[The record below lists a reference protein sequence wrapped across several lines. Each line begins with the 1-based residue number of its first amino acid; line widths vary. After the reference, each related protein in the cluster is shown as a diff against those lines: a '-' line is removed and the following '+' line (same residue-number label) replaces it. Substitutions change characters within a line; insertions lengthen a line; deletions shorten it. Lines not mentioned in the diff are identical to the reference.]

1 MPNCHQCNQD
11 ASANTRTGD
20 CSICFA
26 QGVTFCA
33 SCSMWELGP
42 NTTTT
47 DIFTDLATSSVP
59 QTVSVPR
66 QHSQGSQ
73 NATASV
79 AQLPLECPLF
89 FAAMSDA
96 CDYLSAQLDD
106 TVVGPGPFTEPEP
119 NKTDDYDEWTAWF
132 DRCATHANQAHPA
145 QLYGQSFKAYACS
158 VLDKFRELYPT
169 CKYDRV
175 ALQVLLIMH
184 LGAQERIQC
193 RYAADTQA
201 DSFRDD
207 AKYLK
212 RWQTRTVAVAH
223 LRTHLADIGAQLG
236 QEVQDLITKKTWL
249 DALGLD
255 DFELFIK
262 GRKPPTLFAID
273 LLALAGSATNARET
287 LELAIILYHALTA
300 TRAKGD
306 LGKHWSQK
314 TTSFVVH
321 DCLGLLSVAHYE
333 ALYGSGGDGTSFS
346 DATKARLNEVW
357 QVLGDTAPT
366 NTLPAHPRFT
376 DGNVPNSLTT
386 VEQNYLQYL
395 PTFDHPLAQAD
406 QRSDCERVVRA
417 RVVSSFKDYYKAFL
431 QGEKLVRVDV
441 MIAQV
446 DVAGSRSTTQRII
459 KIEAPTLP
467 AVELK
472 FTKLRGESHIS
483 VVLSATMQDTI
494 ADFLASISDPTYL
507 QANGPTIVVKVT
519 YDRGPVRRITRRD
532 AVVNAI
538 QAGLESGGGKHW
550 LEYSSDTAIVGH
562 DGTVVDG
569 GDDIEDV
576 TDRLIDTMQNHL
588 YVDQCFDDV
597 LARLITSN
605 AGIIPRAWFPLK
617 LQAKPYTEIFPDC
630 NFDNSTVYCLNEHYA
645 AITGSSPRGSHYV
658 DWRNHKDLWLYDGF
672 QIDARR
678 RPLFCSL
685 SVQPIV
691 PEPNPNYGRHTL
703 LFKRSTTRHR
713 SIHTFGDKQQPRRS
727 MLLLLDDIFYARK
740 KKDGSEGQTAKNRA
754 KPADDLMRRFGNIAP
769 NRNKTLAQ
777 QWTATVAAAPITY
790 PDGDLLIECQ
800 IFGPIVPLTDLQGL
814 VTWVESVDW
823 MTDKQLHG
831 KWFYIDATNV
841 AAKQLHLTT
850 HYGSELLAYV
860 PSRYHSQFAPGVR
873 PKPTDVH
880 PEDRVSLLDKNAED
894 HADVP

>member
-11 ASANTRTGD
+11 ASVNTRDGN

-26 QGVTFCA
+26 QDVTFCA

-47 DIFTDLATSSVP
+47 NIFTDLTTSPVP
-59 QTVSVPR
+59 RTISVPR
-66 QHSQGSQ
+66 QVSQAPDDQ
-73 NATASV
+73 TASV
-79 AQLPLECPLF
+79 AELPLECPAF
-89 FAAMSDA
+89 FAAVSDA
-96 CDYLSAQLDD
+96 CDYLSDQLDD
-106 TVVGPGPFTEPEP
+106 TVAGPGPFTEVEP
-119 NKTDDYDEWTAWF
+119 NKTDDEVGWTAWF
-132 DRCATHANQAHPA
+132 GRCVTHANQAHPA
-145 QLYGQSFKAYACS
+145 KLYGQSFKAYACS
-158 VLDKFRELYPT
+158 VLDKFRALYPT

-193 RYAADTQA
+193 RYAADSQA

-223 LRTHLADIGAQLG
+223 LRAHLTDIGDQFG
-236 QEVQDLITKKTWL
+236 QDVQTLVTKQTWL

-273 LLALAGSATNARET
+273 LLARAGSAANARET

-306 LGKHWSQK
+306 LGNHWSQK

-357 QVLGDTAPT
+357 QVLGDTAAT
-366 NTLPAHPRFT
+366 NTLPTHPRFA
-376 DGNVPNSLTT
+376 DGNVPTTLTA
-386 VEQNYLQYL
+386 VEQHYLQYL

-406 QRSDCERVVRA
+406 RRSDCERVVRA
-417 RVVSSFKDYYKAFL
+417 RVVSTFKDYYEAFL
-431 QGEKLVRVDV
+431 KGDKLVRVDV
-441 MIAQV
+441 MVTQN
-446 DVAGSRSTTQRII
+446 DVAGSRSTTERLI
-459 KIEAPTLP
+459 KIDAPNLP
-467 AVELK
+467 TVELK
-472 FTKLRGESHIS
+472 FTKLSGESHIS
-483 VVLSATMQDTI
+483 VVLSPALQLKIDN
-494 ADFLASISDPTYL
+494 FLASISDPTYIR
-507 QANGPTIVVKVT
+507 ANGPMLLVRVT
-519 YDRGPVRRITRRD
+519 YDRGNVRRITRRD
-532 AVVNAI
+532 AVINAI
-538 QAGLESGGGKHW
+538 QAGLKSGGGKHW
-550 LEYSSDTAIVGH
+550 LEYSRDTASVGH
-562 DGTVVDG
+562 DGTVVDWS
-569 GDDIEDV
+569 DHVEQV
-576 TDRLIDTMQNHL
+576 TDDLIESMQNRL

-605 AGIIPRAWFPLK
+605 TGIIPRAWFPLK
-617 LQAKPYTEIFPDC
+617 LQAKPWTEIFPDC
-630 NFDNSTVYCLNEHYA
+630 GFDGSTVYVLDEHYA

-691 PEPNPNYGRHTL
+691 PEPNTNYGRHAL

-727 MLLLLDDIFYARK
+727 MLLLLDDLFYERK
-740 KKDGSEGQTAKNRA
+740 KKDGSAGQTAKNRV
-754 KPADDLMRRFGNIAP
+754 KPADDLMRRFGNITA
-769 NRNKTLAQ
+769 NRNKTLAE
-777 QWTATVAAAPITY
+777 QWTATVAGAPISY

-800 IFGPIVPLTDLQGL
+800 IFGPIVPLTDMHGL
-814 VTWVESVDW
+814 VTWVETVQW
-823 MTDKQLHG
+823 MTDMRLQG
-831 KWFYIDATNV
+831 KSFYVDATAV

-850 HYGSELLAYV
+850 HYGSELLGYV
-860 PSRYHSQFAPGVR
+860 PSRHHPKYAPGVR
-873 PKPTDVH
+873 PTPADIH
-880 PEDRVSLLDKNAED
+880 PEDREALLNKKAED